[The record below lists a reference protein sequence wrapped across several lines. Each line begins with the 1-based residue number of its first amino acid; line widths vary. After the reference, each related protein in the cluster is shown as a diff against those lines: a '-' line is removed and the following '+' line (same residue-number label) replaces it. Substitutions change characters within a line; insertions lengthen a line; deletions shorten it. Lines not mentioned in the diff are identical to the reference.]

1 MMVDGDGDP
10 SRLCAIR
17 GDEIQPVKSG
27 WEELLPNNNFRLCPV
42 EPERGRI
49 SQERG

>member
-1 MMVDGDGDP
+1 MVISP
-10 SRLCAIR
+10 QLCAIR
-17 GDEIQPVKSG
+17 GDEGEPVRSG
-27 WEELLPNNNFRLCPV
+27 WEELLPNNNFRFSPV

>member
-1 MMVDGDGDP
+1 MVMVIPP
-10 SRLCAIR
+10 SCVQSVEMRLSQSR
-17 GDEIQPVKSG
+17 SG
-27 WEELLPNNNFRLCPV
+27 WEELLPNNNFRLSPV